1 MKDKD
6 KDESKELQIFNNPEF
21 GEVRTTVIDGEPW
34 LIGKDVAA
42 ALGYSN
48 ASKAVM
54 MHVDSEDKR
63 KEMLEADSQN
73 GNVVT
78 ATMLINESG
87 LYSLVLSSKL
97 PTAKKFKRWVTSEVL
112 PAIRKTGSYSI
123 PQVTPNPHYRTR
135 MIGTA
140 VRDVGKTAEALE
152 KVFGC
157 RHGMALATASSMVGE
172 AYGIDMTPVQR
183 LIPAEDNPGTLSP
196 SQIAE
201 SLGLFN
207 KQGNPDAQTVNRM
220 LQSCGLQDK
229 PRDTSGANLKNAKWF
244 LTEEGKFYGEQK
256 PMDNKRT
263 GYKGYQIYWN
273 ADVLELLRKALN

>member
-6 KDESKELQIFNNPEF
+6 KNGGKELQIFNNPEF
-21 GEVRTTVIDGEPW
+21 GELRTIEEGDKIYFVAS
-34 LIGKDVAA
+34 DVAK
-42 ALGYSN
+42 ALGYKRPADAVSAHCRYTVKRSIPHPQGKGTLQVN
-48 ASKAVM
+48 AIPEGDVYRLAA
-54 MHVDSEDKR
+54 HSELPSAEKF
-63 KEMLEADSQN
+63 
-73 GNVVT
+73 
-78 ATMLINESG
+78 ES
-87 LYSLVLSSKL
+87 
-97 PTAKKFKRWVTSEVL
+97 WVFDEVL
-112 PAIRKTGSYSI
+112 PTIRKTGSYSI
-123 PQVTPNPHYRTR
+123 PKVTPNPHYRTR

-140 VRDVGKTAEALE
+140 VRDIGKTAEALE

-263 GYKGYQIYWN
+263 GYRGYQICWN
-273 ADVLELLRKALN
+273 ADVLSLLRKTMN

>member
-1 MKDKD
+1 MN
-6 KDESKELQIFNNPEF
+6 ELQIFQNPEF
-21 GEVRTTVIDGEPW
+21 GEVRTVSIDGEPW
-34 LIGKDVAA
+34 FVGRDIAL

-48 ASKAVM
+48 TKDALAK
-54 MHVDSEDKR
+54 HVDDDDK
-63 KEMLEADSQN
+63 KMGSQN
-73 GNVVT
+73 
-78 ATMLINESG
+78 ATPSIKDSLGRDQYPVFINESG

-112 PAIRKTGSYSI
+112 PTIRKTGSYSI
-123 PQVTPNPHYRTR
+123 PQLTPNPHYRTR

-207 KQGNPDAQTVNRM
+207 RQGNPDAQTVNRM

-244 LTEEGKFYGEQK
+244 LTEEGKSYGEQK
-256 PMDNKRT
+256 PMDNKKT
-263 GYKGYQIYWN
+263 GYKGYQILWSV
-273 ADVLELLRKALN
+273 DVLYLLRKLN

>member
-34 LIGKDVAA
+34 FAGADVAK

-48 ASKAVM
+48 VRDAIAK
-54 MHVDSEDKR
+54 HVDDEDKNTVAIR
-63 KEMLEADSQN
+63 DGIK
-73 GNVVT
+73 GNPNKT
-78 ATMLINESG
+78 IINESG

-97 PTAKKFKRWVTSEVL
+97 PTAKRFKRWVTSEVL
-112 PAIRKTGSYSI
+112 PTIRKTGSYSI
-123 PQVTPNPHYRTR
+123 PQLTPNPHYRTR

-196 SQIAE
+196 SQIAK

-207 KQGNPDAQTVNRM
+207 RQGNPDAQTVNRM

-244 LTEEGKFYGEQK
+244 LTEEGKSYGEQK

-263 GYKGYQIYWN
+263 GYKGYQICWN

>member
-6 KDESKELQIFNNPEF
+6 KDESKELQIFKNPEF
-21 GEVRTTVIDGEPW
+21 GEVRTVNIDGEPW
-34 LIGKDVAA
+34 LVGKDVAT
-42 ALGYSN
+42 ALGYVDTFG
-48 ASKAVM
+48 ALKK
-54 MHVDSEDKR
+54 HVDDEDKQNCQN
-63 KEMLEADSQN
+63 DSFESPR
-73 GNVVT
+73 GMTV
-78 ATMLINESG
+78 INESG

-112 PAIRKTGSYSI
+112 PTIRKTGSYSI
-123 PQVTPNPHYRTR
+123 PQLTPNPHYRTR

-207 KQGNPDAQTVNRM
+207 RQGNPDAQTVNRM

-244 LTEEGKFYGEQK
+244 LTEEGKSYGEQK
-256 PMDNKRT
+256 PMDNKKT
-263 GYKGYQIYWN
+263 GYKGYQIVWS
-273 ADVLELLRKALN
+273 ADVLDLLRKLN

>member
-1 MKDKD
+1 MKDI
-6 KDESKELQIFNNPEF
+6 QIFNNPEF
-21 GEVRTTVIDGEPW
+21 GEVRTVNIDSEPW
-34 LIGKDVAA
+34 LVGKDVAT
-42 ALGYSN
+42 ALGYVDTFG
-48 ASKAVM
+48 ALKK
-54 MHVDSEDKR
+54 HVDDEDKQNCQN
-63 KEMLEADSQN
+63 DSFESPR
-73 GNVVT
+73 GMTV
-78 ATMLINESG
+78 INESG

-112 PAIRKTGSYSI
+112 PAIRKTGGYHI

-207 KQGNPDAQTVNRM
+207 RQGNPDAQTVNRM

-244 LTEEGKFYGEQK
+244 LTEEGKSYGEQK
-256 PMDNKRT
+256 PMDNKKT
-263 GYKGYQIYWN
+263 GYKGYQIVWS
-273 ADVLELLRKALN
+273 ADVLDLLRKLN

>member
-1 MKDKD
+1 MKDI
-6 KDESKELQIFNNPEF
+6 QIFKNPEF
-21 GEVRTTVIDGEPW
+21 GEVRTVNIDGEPW
-34 LIGKDVAA
+34 LVGKDVAT
-42 ALGYSN
+42 ALGYVDTFG
-48 ASKAVM
+48 ALKK
-54 MHVDSEDKR
+54 HVDDEDKQNCQN
-63 KEMLEADSQN
+63 DSFESPR
-73 GNVVT
+73 GMTV
-78 ATMLINESG
+78 INESG

-123 PQVTPNPHYRTR
+123 PQLTPNPHYRTR

-263 GYKGYQIYWN
+263 GYKGYQICWN

>member
-6 KDESKELQIFNNPEF
+6 KNEGKELQIFNNPEF
-21 GEVRTTVIDGEPW
+21 GEVRTVNIDGEPW
-34 LIGKDVAA
+34 LVGKDVAT
-42 ALGYSN
+42 ALGYVDTFG
-48 ASKAVM
+48 ALKK
-54 MHVDSEDKR
+54 HVDDEDKQNCQN
-63 KEMLEADSQN
+63 DSFESPR
-73 GNVVT
+73 GMTV
-78 ATMLINESG
+78 INESG

-123 PQVTPNPHYRTR
+123 PHVTPNPHYRTR

-207 KQGNPDAQTVNRM
+207 RQGNPDAQTVNRM

-263 GYKGYQIYWN
+263 GYRGYQICWN
-273 ADVLELLRKALN
+273 ADVLSLLRKTTELR

>member
-6 KDESKELQIFNNPEF
+6 KNEGEELQIFNNPEF
-21 GEVRTTVIDGEPW
+21 GEVRTVNIDGEPW
-34 LIGKDVAA
+34 LVGKDVAT
-42 ALGYSN
+42 ALGYVDTFG
-48 ASKAVM
+48 ALKK
-54 MHVDSEDKR
+54 HVDDE
-63 KEMLEADSQN
+63 EIQNCQNDSFESPR
-73 GNVVT
+73 GMT
-78 ATMLINESG
+78 IINESG

-112 PAIRKTGSYSI
+112 PTIRKTGSYSI
-123 PQVTPNPHYRTR
+123 PKVTPNPHYRTR

-263 GYKGYQIYWN
+263 GYRGYQICWN
-273 ADVLELLRKALN
+273 ADVLSLLRKTMN

>member
-1 MKDKD
+1 MGDLTKAPHVLDSREVAEMVGMRHADLMRSIDRYIDVMGKNA
-6 KDESKELQIFNNPEF
+6 KLRSSNFFIERTYKQAGNGKEVKRYDITKKGCEMVANKLTGEKGILFTAEYVERFNQMEQ
-21 GEVRTTVIDGEPW
+21 
-34 LIGKDVAA
+34 
-42 ALGYSN
+42 
-48 ASKAVM
+48 
-54 MHVDSEDKR
+54 
-63 KEMLEADSQN
+63 AD
-73 GNVVT
+73 
-78 ATMLINESG
+78 
-87 LYSLVLSSKL
+87 
-97 PTAKKFKRWVTSEVL
+97 
-112 PAIRKTGSYSI
+112 AIPR
-123 PQVTPNPHYRTR
+123 VTPNPHYRTR

-263 GYKGYQIYWN
+263 GYKGYQICWN
-273 ADVLELLRKALN
+273 ADVLELLRKTLN

>member
-6 KDESKELQIFNNPEF
+6 KNEGKELQIFNNPEF
-21 GEVRTTVIDGEPW
+21 GEIRTTAIDGEPW
-34 LIGKDVAA
+34 FVGKDVADI
-42 ALGYSN
+42 LGYQNGSRDIN
-48 ASKAVM
+48 R
-54 MHVDSEDKR
+54 HVDEEDR
-63 KEMLEADSQN
+63 QNYQN
-73 GNVVT
+73 GT
-78 ATMLINESG
+78 FESPRGMTIINESG
-87 LYSLVLSSKL
+87 LYSLVLGSKL
-97 PTAKKFKRWVTSEVL
+97 PTAKKFKHWVTSEVL
-112 PAIRKTGSYSI
+112 PTIRKTGSYSI

-263 GYKGYQIYWN
+263 GYRGYQICWN
-273 ADVLELLRKALN
+273 ADVLSLLRKTMN

>member
-1 MKDKD
+1 MKDI
-6 KDESKELQIFNNPEF
+6 QIFKNPEF
-21 GEVRTTVIDGEPW
+21 GEVRTVNIDGEPW
-34 LIGKDVAA
+34 LVGKDVAT
-42 ALGYSN
+42 ALGYVDTFG
-48 ASKAVM
+48 ALKK
-54 MHVDSEDKR
+54 HVDDEDKQNCQN
-63 KEMLEADSQN
+63 DSFESPR
-73 GNVVT
+73 GMTV
-78 ATMLINESG
+78 INESG

-112 PAIRKTGSYSI
+112 PTIRKTGGYSI
-123 PQVTPNPHYRTR
+123 PQLTPNPHYRTR

-207 KQGNPDAQTVNRM
+207 RQGNPDAQTVNRM

-263 GYKGYQIYWN
+263 GYKGYQICWN
-273 ADVLELLRKALN
+273 ADVLDLLRKALN